1 MKRSVFRPTKAAV
14 AAVFAGSLVLA
25 ACSGFDDENVAP
37 DDADADVAESDDAEP
52 EGDPIVIGMVND
64 TSGGASA
71 YSPYGTV
78 GIEMAIEKVNDEG
91 GVAGQPLSLISES
104 DGSDSTQTST
114 LARRLIDKGADVL
127 LFNSASGSAVAAKGV
142 CVEEEILCVAP
153 TNLSAEII
161 EEPDNEFIYIL
172 GPTSAGIGAAFA
184 EGMTQEGYE
193 RLAIVSDDNPTIQGY
208 VPSLAGTII
217 DAGVEEVAHE
227 KVPDDASDVSPQIAR
242 VKDADPDVIL
252 VMSLGGQVEATVQ
265 NALSQQLPDVP
276 RFSLASIGNQ
286 PTTWDLASPGA
297 LEGLIFAGS
306 FDTTNPRTQELE
318 EMLEERG
325 GEHSELTAYG
335 AQGYDSLM
343 LVAEA
348 IEIAGG
354 ADDGVELNSAFQQV
368 TNYQPHYG
376 QDNFTISY
384 GEDKHEGS
392 DGDCGLVLAQFDAEN
407 RPGDPWD
414 AYQPSCD

>member
-1 MKRSVFRPTKAAV
+1 MKRSAFRPRRAAV

-25 ACSGFDDENVAP
+25 GCSGMGAG
-37 DDADADVAESDDAEP
+37 DDAPGTDGDDGGSDTEVN
-52 EGDPIVIGMVND
+52 GDPIIIGMIND

-71 YSPYGTV
+71 YSPYATV
-78 GIEMAIEKVNDEG
+78 GIQMAIDKINDEG
-91 GVAGQPLSLISES
+91 GIDGRELTLISES

-142 CVEEEILCVAP
+142 CTEEEILCVAP

-161 EEPDNEFIYIL
+161 AEPDNEFIYIL
-172 GPTSAGIGAAFA
+172 GPTSAGIGSAFA
-184 EGMTQEGYE
+184 EGMTQEGYT

-227 KVPDDASDVSPQIAR
+227 RVPDDASDVSPQIAR
-242 VKDADPDVIL
+242 IKSADPDVIL
-252 VMSLGGQVEATVQ
+252 IMSLGGQVEATVQ
-265 NALSQQLPDVP
+265 NALSQQLPGVP

-286 PTTWDLASPGA
+286 PTTWDLADPGA

-306 FDTTNPRTQELE
+306 FDMSNPRTQEFE
-318 EMLEERG
+318 KMLEERG
-325 GEHSELTAYG
+325 GDHSALTAYG
-335 AQGYDSLM
+335 AQGYDAVL
-343 LVAEA
+343 LVAQA

-354 ADDGVELNSAFQQV
+354 VDDRAELNTAFQQISG
-368 TNYQPHYG
+368 YQPHYG
-376 QDNFTISY
+376 QENFTISY
-384 GEDKHEGS
+384 GADKRVGS

-407 RPGDPWD
+407 RPGDAWA

>member
-1 MKRSVFRPTKAAV
+1 MKRNTFRSKSAAV
-14 AAVFAGSLVLA
+14 AAVFAGAMILA
-25 ACSGFDDENVAP
+25 SCSGINASDGPGEGGDEEAFDAGSDEVG
-37 DDADADVAESDDAEP
+37 
-52 EGDPIVIGMVND
+52 GDPIVIGMVND

-71 YSPYGTV
+71 YSPYGTA
-78 GIEMAIEKVNDEG
+78 GIEVAIEKINSEG
-91 GVAGQPLSLISES
+91 GAAGRPLSLISES

-172 GPTSAGIGAAFA
+172 GPTSAGIGSAFA

-193 RLAIVSDDNPTIQGY
+193 RLAIVSDDNSTIQGY

-217 DAGVEEVAHE
+217 DAGLEEVAHE
-227 KVPDDASDVSPQIAR
+227 RVPDDASDVSPQIAR
-242 VKDADPDVIL
+242 VKAADPDVVL
-252 VMSLGGQVEATVQ
+252 VMSLGGQVEAAVQ
-265 NALSQQLPDVP
+265 NALHQQLPDVP

-286 PTTWDLASPGA
+286 PTTWDLADPGA

-306 FDTTNPRTQELE
+306 FDTTNPRTQEFE
-318 EMLEERG
+318 AMLEDRG
-325 GEHSELTAYG
+325 GEYSDLTAYG
-335 AQGYDSLM
+335 AQGYDSML

-354 ADDGVELNSAFQQV
+354 VEDQTELNEAFQQI
-368 TNYQPHYG
+368 TGFQPHYG
-376 QDNFTISY
+376 QENFTLSY
-384 GEDKHEGS
+384 SADKHVGS